1 MHRYITENEKKLT
14 GIPLKKIEEWPEDK
28 SPVVTE
34 ECVNDE
40 LDDDNKNNSIGEN
53 ETKVNDEDGD
63 DTEVND

>member
-1 MHRYITENEKKLT
+1 M
-14 GIPLKKIEEWPEDK
+14 EECSDNT
-28 SPVVTE
+28 SPIVLE